1 MEASWTLP
9 KIPGKHS
16 EQHTCNDDV
25 EKCSGRLLT
34 LWLEGHVR
42 QKVLITWKMFTEAIT
57 DACLEELT
65 NNTNKLTYYLLTSH
79 NLFLV

>member
-16 EQHTCNDDV
+16 EQHTCNGGDV
-25 EKCSGRLLT
+25 EKCSDRLLT

-42 QKVLITWKMFTEAIT
+42 QKVLITWKMFAEAIT

-65 NNTNKLTYYLLTSH
+65 NKLTKQ
-79 NLFLV
+79 N